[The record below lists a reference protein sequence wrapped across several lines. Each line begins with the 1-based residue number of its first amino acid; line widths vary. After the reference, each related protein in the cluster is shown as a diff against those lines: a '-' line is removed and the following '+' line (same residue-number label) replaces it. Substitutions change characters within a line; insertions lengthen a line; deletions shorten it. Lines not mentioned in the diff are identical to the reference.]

1 MLPIN
6 TSSSLQTSIC
16 QNFPLDI
23 LHGPTEE
30 GELGLD
36 NLYTIQ
42 GAMHREKFQYH
53 LDAEDITG
61 KFIQSFKFHQ
71 RQHSLK
77 QTQGDPYLCY
87 YITNIAI
94 SSHRLLDQTPVEICR
109 QTRYYCKIF
118 VIESHLSHRSIEQ
131 FNKTKKLTT
140 FQ

>member
-61 KFIQSFKFHQ
+61 KFIQSFKFH
-71 RQHSLK
+71 
-77 QTQGDPYLCY
+77 
-87 YITNIAI
+87 
-94 SSHRLLDQTPVEICR
+94 
-109 QTRYYCKIF
+109 
-118 VIESHLSHRSIEQ
+118 
-131 FNKTKKLTT
+131 
-140 FQ
+140 